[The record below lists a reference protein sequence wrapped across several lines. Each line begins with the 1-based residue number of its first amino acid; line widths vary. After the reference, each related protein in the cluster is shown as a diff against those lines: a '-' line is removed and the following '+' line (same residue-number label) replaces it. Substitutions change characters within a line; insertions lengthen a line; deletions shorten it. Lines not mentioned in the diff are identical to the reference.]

1 MADVLTSKPGS
12 GRTGSPTKRVTMT
25 TPQSPGRQSMTP
37 GSGKHTPTGSDYMKP
52 VVRSAVRRW
61 KRLHEQN
68 MMEKLVGMRNE
79 KKNNT
84 RSSRDDARKMARK
97 IPTEILAKQWLN
109 DNEATLEV
117 RAYLVDKV
125 LPTLILGV
133 EKLLT
138 EADKKGLT
146 EENEEDPDFN
156 PINFLAQYLLRNN
169 PKYSNFSEAS
179 PYVRGLR
186 EVADELRKQLF
197 NIEDNRLARI
207 KAEAKRRREEREK
220 LEEIKQKE
228 RERRENC
235 FMDQFREWNS
245 LPEGKV
251 ELSLVQN
258 ALRSF
263 SEIAEATF
271 PEELRDAAKLSRS
284 LEATDE
290 SGKCLTVKDFA
301 KYLSAFVEDLTR
313 DLFDEFMKHLAKCAV
328 SYRAATQEENR
339 RIALSNLFI
348 SCDHSGIGLLD
359 RHRILSLFENFW
371 DTVKDNIKM
380 HVRNPRRWPV
390 VEVDEV
396 EDTYDD
402 DEEIKPEQ
410 ETEQKSEVPAPSK
423 ETTTVAESTDE
434 VKTEQKPQTP
444 PPQQQ
449 EVQTPPKQEEQKPTT
464 PPPQEKQKTEESL
477 KPEESKSDE
486 IKPTEEAE
494 KQEETKPSDASAEVA
509 KPTDTESSKAEESKP
524 TEEEASKPTEEVKGE
539 ESKPTEEV
547 KGEESKP
554 TEEVKGEE
562 QAPAEPK
569 TETEKSEVKPTQE
582 QESVKEEPKTEDTK
596 EKEPEKTEGEKT
608 EGDSSKTE
616 EVKSDDTKASETSEN
631 VPEEKKEEEPK
642 TDNNTDVKEASNVE
656 KTEEVKTSSEDI
668 SVSREQSKESIHSE
682 TTNPLSSVKFA
693 EGTTFDRE
701 RTVMTARS
709 QQSGTSAF
717 DENVLNV
724 SQFVQ
729 LTETFLCKDE
739 KPKQEAFVML
749 AKFIK
754 EGYEETEEE
763 KMDRLIK
770 ARKEALSSQRKHM
783 MDQLFEK
790 WDNDGSGFLDLE
802 DVEGIMVRYKDGQE
816 NEAIN
821 KAKTRLKKTTK
832 YAQDNRLSKREFRT
846 FVQAVTDEISGADSF
861 DYYIDFLTNSV
872 ERTYAE
878 RIRGEARKKWL
889 QQVVSAAETSGA
901 SMEPVYKSV
910 FQALYKDSEAHGN
923 GKKISSNI
931 AMLERNRFDQERGE
945 VCLRYVAATIDDAD
959 FLLGKILYKDMKGI
973 SFASVERGQP
983 IHVPRVANHGNVQ
996 FWNPYRLPEDRE
1008 GSFIVVPLKDK
1019 RKRVFGLIGVDT
1031 LNDRHSKTIFI
1042 THEIQYFQGVAKA
1055 FSIAYHHIDMRKK
1068 LLRITESAVSWIH
1081 RRNPHVHEISTYM
1094 VEPDGKEKQD
1104 YVLRKM
1110 MNTDAKGNVQNLIN
1124 PPRLERKDNLFRD
1137 YLFKTVDTS
1146 ESISADAYGERHL
1159 AFPLRDDNGKAIA
1172 VVDISIGETKILPTH
1187 ENKEVQ
1193 RMLRLL
1199 QQAHKEITR
1208 EFAGDDK
1215 NIVLEAERDDEN
1227 RMDIM
1232 FDRLMLMELRENV
1245 SKIDAKAFA
1254 ELRSYNDPPKI
1265 VVKIVKAVSAI
1276 FFLEKVQ
1283 NGELDDWTN
1292 LRTYMN
1298 NDLLQKIAQYDP
1310 TAAEDHQLIP
1320 PEKIEVHLKDVPH
1333 GEVSKFGSVPAQ
1345 HMYNWVFV
1353 CISLIE
1359 HTLKMRENDNSSVLK

>member
-12 GRTGSPTKRVTMT
+12 GREGSPTKRVTMT
-25 TPQSPGRQSMTP
+25 TPQSPGRLSITP
-37 GSGKHTPTGSDYMKP
+37 GSGKQTPTGSDYMKP

-117 RAYLVDKV
+117 RSYLVDKV

-186 EVADELRKQLF
+186 EVADGLRKQLF

-207 KAEAKRRREEREK
+207 KTEAKRRREEREK
-220 LEEIKQKE
+220 LEQIKQKE

-245 LPEGKV
+245 HPEGKV

-301 KYLSAFVEDLTR
+301 KYLSGYVEDLTR
-313 DLFDEFMKHLAKCAV
+313 DLFDEFMKHLAKCAI

-380 HVRNPRRWPV
+380 HMRNPRRWPV

-396 EDTYDD
+396 EDTYNDD
-402 DEEIKPEQ
+402 DEIKPVE
-410 ETEQKSEVPAPSK
+410 ESEQKSEVPAPSK
-423 ETTTVAESTDE
+423 ETTTVSESPE

-444 PPQQQ
+444 PPQQ
-449 EVQTPPKQEEQKPTT
+449 EEIQTLLPNRRKQKPST
-464 PPPQEKQKTEESL
+464 PPPQEKEKTEETL
-477 KPEESKSDE
+477 KPEESKRDE
-486 IKPTEEAE
+486 TKPTKEEE
-494 KQEETKPSDASAEVA
+494 KQQETKPSDASTEETKPIEEAQ
-509 KPTDTESSKAEESKP
+509 PTDTKS
-524 TEEEASKPTEEVKGE
+524 SKPTEEVKVE

-547 KGEESKP
+547 K
-554 TEEVKGEE
+554 VEE

-582 QESVKEEPKTEDTK
+582 QEVVKEEPKTEETK
-596 EKEPEKTEGEKT
+596 EKEPEKSATEGEKT
-608 EGDSSKTE
+608 EGENAKTEQTTE
-616 EVKSDDTKASETSEN
+616 EVKSEDKKVEETNEK
-631 VPEEKKEEEPK
+631 VPEEKKEEEPDK
-642 TDNNTDVKEASNVE
+642 TDVKEVSNVE
-656 KTEEVKTSSEDI
+656 QTEEVKPSSEDI

-682 TTNPLSSVKFA
+682 TTNQLGSVKFA

-701 RTVMTARS
+701 RTGSMTARS

-729 LTETFLCKDE
+729 LTETFLNKDE

-770 ARKEALSSQRKHM
+770 
-783 MDQLFEK
+783 
-790 WDNDGSGFLDLE
+790 
-802 DVEGIMVRYKDGQE
+802 
-816 NEAIN
+816 
-821 KAKTRLKKTTK
+821 
-832 YAQDNRLSKREFRT
+832 
-846 FVQAVTDEISGADSF
+846 
-861 DYYIDFLTNSV
+861 
-872 ERTYAE
+872 
-878 RIRGEARKKWL
+878 
-889 QQVVSAAETSGA
+889 
-901 SMEPVYKSV
+901 
-910 FQALYKDSEAHGN
+910 
-923 GKKISSNI
+923 
-931 AMLERNRFDQERGE
+931 
-945 VCLRYVAATIDDAD
+945 
-959 FLLGKILYKDMKGI
+959 
-973 SFASVERGQP
+973 
-983 IHVPRVANHGNVQ
+983 
-996 FWNPYRLPEDRE
+996 
-1008 GSFIVVPLKDK
+1008 
-1019 RKRVFGLIGVDT
+1019 
-1031 LNDRHSKTIFI
+1031 
-1042 THEIQYFQGVAKA
+1042 
-1055 FSIAYHHIDMRKK
+1055 
-1068 LLRITESAVSWIH
+1068 
-1081 RRNPHVHEISTYM
+1081 
-1094 VEPDGKEKQD
+1094 
-1104 YVLRKM
+1104 
-1110 MNTDAKGNVQNLIN
+1110 
-1124 PPRLERKDNLFRD
+1124 
-1137 YLFKTVDTS
+1137 
-1146 ESISADAYGERHL
+1146 
-1159 AFPLRDDNGKAIA
+1159 
-1172 VVDISIGETKILPTH
+1172 
-1187 ENKEVQ
+1187 
-1193 RMLRLL
+1193 
-1199 QQAHKEITR
+1199 
-1208 EFAGDDK
+1208 
-1215 NIVLEAERDDEN
+1215 
-1227 RMDIM
+1227 
-1232 FDRLMLMELRENV
+1232 
-1245 SKIDAKAFA
+1245 
-1254 ELRSYNDPPKI
+1254 
-1265 VVKIVKAVSAI
+1265 
-1276 FFLEKVQ
+1276 
-1283 NGELDDWTN
+1283 
-1292 LRTYMN
+1292 
-1298 NDLLQKIAQYDP
+1298 
-1310 TAAEDHQLIP
+1310 
-1320 PEKIEVHLKDVPH
+1320 
-1333 GEVSKFGSVPAQ
+1333 
-1345 HMYNWVFV
+1345 
-1353 CISLIE
+1353 
-1359 HTLKMRENDNSSVLK
+1359 